1 MEFAVTFDPTFAA
14 LAAEVAAAEKALAE
28 TAAEDPHRWWYP
40 YELRSSARN
49 GWSAGAMG
57 IAMDNLIARR
67 ILIVNADLRV
77 RIRG

>member
-1 MEFAVTFDPTFAA
+1 MESVMTFDPTFAA
-14 LAAEVAAAEKALAE
+14 LADEVAGAEQALVE
-28 TAAEDPHRWWYP
+28 TASHDPERWWYP

-67 ILIVNADLRV
+67 VFEVNADLCV
-77 RIRG
+77 RLRH